1 MSPGDEMAD
10 SAHKLGERL
19 RSPGDFQRPNPQPK
33 LAEGMHEVFIGIG
46 HHLNNVTAAL
56 ETIHGQLLAIEQ
68 QTRRRSPGGFARYLL
83 AMFIGVAALLA
94 WQSYSEAAKQIIA
107 TNAPELGWSPGA
119 RQMIAGWVQQL
130 RWSKTPAVAENTA
143 QPFVP
148 GTQQLASAVQTA
160 PENVTSKPVAPS
172 IDPEQV
178 HQIASD
184 VVAQRQTI
192 ELIAAGQDQMAHEVD
207 RLQGAVAEIL
217 VKIPE
222 PPPPPPV
229 AAAVPTRPIAAAVP
243 TRPVAV
249 AAPAP
254 PVAAAVPARPIAA
267 AVPTRP
273 VAVAAPAPPVAAAVP
288 APKPKPKPMA
298 PPWSRGPMPRYGS
311 PYGPPYQ

>member
-1 MSPGDEMAD
+1 
-10 SAHKLGERL
+10 
-19 RSPGDFQRPNPQPK
+19 
-33 LAEGMHEVFIGIG
+33 
-46 HHLNNVTAAL
+46 
-56 ETIHGQLLAIEQ
+56 
-68 QTRRRSPGGFARYLL
+68 
-83 AMFIGVAALLA
+83 MFIGVAALLA

-184 VVAQRQTI
+184 VAAQRQTI

-229 AAAVPTRPIAAAVP
+229 AAAVPARPVAAAV
-243 TRPVAV
+243 
-249 AAPAP
+249 PAP
-254 PVAAAVPARPIAA
+254 PVAAAV
-267 AVPTRP
+267 
-273 VAVAAPAPPVAAAVP
+273 PAPPVAAAVP
-288 APKPKPKPMA
+288 APKPKPKPVA

>member
-1 MSPGDEMAD
+1 MSPGDEMAG
-10 SAHKLGERL
+10 SAHKLGEGL
-19 RSPGDFQRPNPQPK
+19 RSPGNFQRPNPQPK

-46 HHLNNVTAAL
+46 RHLNNATAAL

-68 QTRRRSPGGFARYLL
+68 QTKRRSPGGFARYLL
-83 AMFIGVAALLA
+83 AMFIGVADLLA
-94 WQSYSEAAKQIIA
+94 WQSYSEAAMQIIA
-107 TNAPELGWSPGA
+107 TKAPELGWSPGA

-130 RWSKTPAVAENTA
+130 GWSKIPPVAENTA

-160 PENVTSKPVAPS
+160 PENVTPKAPVAPS

-184 VVAQRQTI
+184 VAAQRQTI

-207 RLQGAVAEIL
+207 RLQGAVAEML
-217 VKIPE
+217 VKMPE
-222 PPPPPPV
+222 PPPP
-229 AAAVPTRPIAAAVP
+229 R
-243 TRPVAV
+243 
-249 AAPAP
+249 
-254 PVAAAVPARPIAA
+254 PVAAAVPARPVAA
-267 AVPTRP
+267 AVPARP
-273 VAVAAPAPPVAAAVP
+273 VAAAVPARPVAAAVPAPPVAAAVP
-288 APKPKPKPMA
+288 APKPNPKSMA

>member
-1 MSPGDEMAD
+1 
-10 SAHKLGERL
+10 
-19 RSPGDFQRPNPQPK
+19 
-33 LAEGMHEVFIGIG
+33 
-46 HHLNNVTAAL
+46 
-56 ETIHGQLLAIEQ
+56 
-68 QTRRRSPGGFARYLL
+68 
-83 AMFIGVAALLA
+83 
-94 WQSYSEAAKQIIA
+94 
-107 TNAPELGWSPGA
+107 
-119 RQMIAGWVQQL
+119 MIAGWVQQL
-130 RWSKTPAVAENTA
+130 RWSKTAAVAENTA

-184 VVAQRQTI
+184 IVAQRQTI
-192 ELIAAGQDQMAHEVD
+192 ELIAAGQDQMAHEID
-207 RLQGAVAEIL
+207 RLQSAVAEIL

-222 PPPPPPV
+222 PPPPPPIAAAVPTRPVAVAAPAPHV

-254 PVAAAVPARPIAA
+254 PVAAAVPTRPVAA

-288 APKPKPKPMA
+288 APKPKPMPMA
-298 PPWSRGPMPRYGS
+298 PPWSRGRMPRYGS

>member
-1 MSPGDEMAD
+1 MSPGDEMAG

-19 RSPGDFQRPNPQPK
+19 RPPGFQRPNPQPK
-33 LAEGMHEVFIGIG
+33 LAEGLHEVFIGIG
-46 HHLNNVTAAL
+46 HHLNNATAAL

-160 PENVTSKPVAPS
+160 PENVTSKLVAPS

-229 AAAVPTRPIAAAVP
+229 AAAVP
-243 TRPVAV
+243 
-249 AAPAP
+249 
-254 PVAAAVPARPIAA
+254 
-267 AVPTRP
+267 
-273 VAVAAPAPPVAAAVP
+273 APPVAAAVP

>member
-229 AAAVPTRPIAAAVP
+229 ATAVPAPPVATAVPTRPVAAAVP
-243 TRPVAV
+243 TRPVA
-249 AAPAP
+249 
-254 PVAAAVPARPIAA
+254 AAV
-267 AVPTRP
+267 
-273 VAVAAPAPPVAAAVP
+273 PAPPVAAAVP
-288 APKPKPKPMA
+288 APPVATAVPTPKLKPKPVA

>member
-1 MSPGDEMAD
+1 
-10 SAHKLGERL
+10 
-19 RSPGDFQRPNPQPK
+19 
-33 LAEGMHEVFIGIG
+33 
-46 HHLNNVTAAL
+46 
-56 ETIHGQLLAIEQ
+56 
-68 QTRRRSPGGFARYLL
+68 
-83 AMFIGVAALLA
+83 MFIGVAALLA

-184 VVAQRQTI
+184 IVAQRQTI

-229 AAAVPTRPIAAAVP
+229 AAAVPARPVAAAV
-243 TRPVAV
+243 
-249 AAPAP
+249 PAP
-254 PVAAAVPARPIAA
+254 PVAAAV
-267 AVPTRP
+267 
-273 VAVAAPAPPVAAAVP
+273 PAPPVAAAVP
-288 APKPKPKPMA
+288 APKPKPKPVA

>member
-1 MSPGDEMAD
+1 
-10 SAHKLGERL
+10 
-19 RSPGDFQRPNPQPK
+19 
-33 LAEGMHEVFIGIG
+33 
-46 HHLNNVTAAL
+46 
-56 ETIHGQLLAIEQ
+56 
-68 QTRRRSPGGFARYLL
+68 
-83 AMFIGVAALLA
+83 
-94 WQSYSEAAKQIIA
+94 
-107 TNAPELGWSPGA
+107 
-119 RQMIAGWVQQL
+119 MIAGWVQQL

-184 VVAQRQTI
+184 IVAQRQTI

-229 AAAVPTRPIAAAVP
+229 AAAVPARPVAAAV
-243 TRPVAV
+243 
-249 AAPAP
+249 PAP
-254 PVAAAVPARPIAA
+254 PVAAAV
-267 AVPTRP
+267 
-273 VAVAAPAPPVAAAVP
+273 PAPPVAAAVP
-288 APKPKPKPMA
+288 APKPKPKPVA

>member
-1 MSPGDEMAD
+1 VRGGDEMAV
-10 SAHKLGERL
+10 KLGEKL
-19 RSPGDFQRPNPQPK
+19 SSPGDLQRPNLQPM

-46 HHLNNVTAAL
+46 RHLNNATAAL
-56 ETIHGQLLAIEQ
+56 EIIHGQLLAIEQ
-68 QTRRRSPGGFARYLL
+68 QTKRRSPGGFARYLL

-184 VVAQRQTI
+184 VAAQRQTI

-229 AAAVPTRPIAAAVP
+229 A
-243 TRPVAV
+243 VAV
-249 AAPAP
+249 PAP
-254 PVAAAVPARPIAA
+254 PVAAAVPVRPVAA
-267 AVPTRP
+267 AVPTR
-273 VAVAAPAPPVAAAVP
+273 PVAAAVP
-288 APKPKPKPMA
+288 APKPKPKPMV